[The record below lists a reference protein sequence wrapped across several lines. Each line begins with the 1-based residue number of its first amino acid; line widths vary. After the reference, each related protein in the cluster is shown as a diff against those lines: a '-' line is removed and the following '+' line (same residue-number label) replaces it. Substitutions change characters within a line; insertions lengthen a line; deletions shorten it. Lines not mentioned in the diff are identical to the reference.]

1 MTKRPQIRITLI
13 DRKGPAGCHRGHT
26 VGQSWDFDTQ
36 RGEICPMA
44 MHTAFLYIDILRY
57 GGSIPGQKPGQAIFS
72 CPDADTLNIFKV
84 EIVSPQEQ
92 PYSVR
97 TQSGTSRFARIKKR
111 GFWYV

>member
-57 GGSIPGQKPGQAIFS
+57 GGSIPGQKPGHAIFS
-72 CPDADTLNIFKV
+72 CPDADTLNIFRV
-84 EIVSPQEQ
+84 EIVPPQEQ
-92 PYSVR
+92 
-97 TQSGTSRFARIKKR
+97 Q
-111 GFWYV
+111 

>member
-72 CPDADTLNIFKV
+72 CPDADTLNIGSRSFRRRSSSKV
-84 EIVSPQEQ
+84 
-92 PYSVR
+92 
-97 TQSGTSRFARIKKR
+97 FAHKAEPAALHA
-111 GFWYV
+111 